1 MENNYQ
7 SDEYLV
13 LNSAGVTYV
22 DWNAWIL
29 REKGRLDYQIIY
41 IYQGQILAE
50 VDGIERIIP
59 EGNVILYRPHE
70 KQKYSFF
77 ADHPTLHCWF
87 HFSGAGCDE
96 ILAQAGFGEGSV
108 LPIGKNKQLVD
119 IIQKLE
125 TEGRLQK
132 EGYKLLCRGYLLEF
146 FALFMRTKHYRNDP
160 AALRNM
166 MMIENICTVIHQELD
181 KTHSLTFFADHCHL
195 SVSRFS
201 HVFKDVMGVSPREYI
216 NNAKLEKA
224 ALLLVST
231 YLRISEI
238 AQKTGYHDQNHFT
251 KVFKQKTGW
260 TPTQYRIRGQ
270 NGDAE
275 LL

>member
-1 MENNYQ
+1 MENDFQ
-7 SDEYLV
+7 SNEYLV

-29 REKGRLDYQIIY
+29 REKGRRDYQIIY
-41 IYQGQILAE
+41 IYEGQILAE
-50 VDGIERIIP
+50 VDGTERIIP
-59 EGNVILYRPHE
+59 EGNVILYRPRE

-77 ADHPTLHCWF
+77 ADRPTLHCWF
-87 HFSGAGCDE
+87 HFSGTACDE
-96 ILAQAGFGEGSV
+96 ILAQADFGGGRVFSV
-108 LPIGKNKQLVD
+108 GKNKQLVD
-119 IIQKLE
+119 IIRKLE
-125 TEGRLQK
+125 TEDRLRK
-132 EGYKLLCRGYLLEF
+132 EGHKLLCRSYVLEF
-146 FALFMRTKHYRNDP
+146 FALFMRARHYRNDP
-160 AALRNM
+160 AALRNTL
-166 MMIENICTVIHQELD
+166 MIENVCTVIHEQLD
-181 KTHSLTFFADHCHL
+181 KPYSLAFFADHCSL

-201 HVFKDVMGVSPREYI
+201 HVFKEVTGVSPKEYI
-216 NNAKLEKA
+216 NNARLEKA

-231 YLRISEI
+231 YLRVSEI
-238 AQKTGYHDQNHFT
+238 AQKAGFRDQNHFA